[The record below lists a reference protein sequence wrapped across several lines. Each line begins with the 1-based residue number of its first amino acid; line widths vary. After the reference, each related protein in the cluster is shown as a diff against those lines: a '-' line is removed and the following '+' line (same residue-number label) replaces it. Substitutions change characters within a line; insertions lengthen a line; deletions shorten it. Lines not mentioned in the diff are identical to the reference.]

1 MKKHSKPHQLQTQS
15 GFTLIE
21 LAIVLV
27 IVGLLLGGVFK
38 GQELIN
44 SAKVKNMVG
53 DFKNVQVFMYAYQD
67 KYHALPGDDALAQNH
82 LGTTASQSASGAG
95 NGVIAGSWDSVSDK
109 DESVLFWQHI
119 RLAGLASGS
128 TTVGGADFYPT
139 NADGGRMGVQS
150 LAGFTPA
157 GLSGAYVAC
166 SANVLGKYAK
176 QIDTV
181 LDDGAT
187 HLGSVR
193 VYAID
198 GNAWLPVTGNS
209 AINDATPYNVC
220 MAF

>member
-1 MKKHSKPHQLQTQS
+1 MKKHSKPHQLQAQL

-82 LGTTASQSASGAG
+82 LGAAATQAGTGAG
-95 NGVIAGSWDSVSDK
+95 NGIIAGNWDSVAAT

-128 TTVGGADFYPT
+128 TAVGGADFYPT
-139 NADGGRMGVQS
+139 NADGGRIGIQN
-150 LAGFTPA
+150 LTGFTPA
-157 GLSGAYVAC
+157 GLSGAYVTC

-176 QIDTV
+176 QIDTT

-187 HLGSVR
+187 DLGSVR
-193 VYAID
+193 VYATA
-198 GNAWLPVTGNS
+198 GNGWLPVTGTN